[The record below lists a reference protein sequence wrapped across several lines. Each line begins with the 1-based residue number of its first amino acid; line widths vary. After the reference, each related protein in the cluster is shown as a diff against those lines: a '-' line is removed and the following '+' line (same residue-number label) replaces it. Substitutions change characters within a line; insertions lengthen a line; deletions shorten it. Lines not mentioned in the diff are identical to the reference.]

1 LGDIDASSDEMLA
14 RVQHRLTQMVADGS
28 STQNTAMIHQMA
40 VSGYRSLRDLTVV
53 LGGLTIVTGPN
64 GSGKSSFYRALRL
77 MNDIAHGG
85 IIRSLAAE
93 GGLPSTLWAGP
104 ESFSRAVKQ
113 GEFPVQGT
121 RRKHPVELKLGFA
134 GDDYSYAIE
143 LGLPIAGGHFALDPE
158 IKAETLWIGARPG
171 RNNVLA
177 ERHGPSVRLRDRNG
191 TWCQAETT
199 LAAYDSMM
207 THCAEPREA
216 QELLVVRER
225 MRAWRFYDHLRTD
238 SEAPAR
244 RPQIGTRTAALA
256 GDGSDLAAAIQ
267 TIREVGDADA
277 FDAAID
283 RAFPDHAVEVA
294 VTGGYFEIEMRQ
306 PGLLRPLKAT
316 ELSEGTLRFLLLAAV
331 LFSPRPP
338 GLMVL
343 NEPETSLHIDLIPA
357 LAQAIGDAAAR
368 SQIILVTHSEA
379 LISHLLADFDCRE
392 VRLHKELGE
401 TLADQA
407 EAPDPWH
414 WPKR

>member
-1 LGDIDASSDEMLA
+1 
-14 RVQHRLTQMVADGS
+14 
-28 STQNTAMIHQMA
+28 MIHQIA
-40 VSGYRSLRDLTVV
+40 VSGYRSLRDLTVA
-53 LGGLTIVTGPN
+53 LGGLTIITGPN

-113 GEFPVQGT
+113 GQHPVEGT
-121 RRKHPVELKLGFA
+121 RRKNPVALKLGFA

-143 LGLPIAGGHFALDPE
+143 LGLPNGGFFALDPE
-158 IKAETLWIGARPG
+158 IKMEMLWIGAQPG

-177 ERHGPSVRLRDRNG
+177 DRRGPSVRIRDKAG
-191 TWCQAETT
+191 SWAQAETS
-199 LAAYDSMM
+199 LATYDSMM
-207 THCAEPREA
+207 THCADPREA
-216 QELLVVRER
+216 QELLIVRER

-238 SEAPAR
+238 ADAPSR
-244 RPQIGTRTAALA
+244 RPQIGTRTPALA

-267 TIREVGDADA
+267 TIREVGDGDA
-277 FDAAID
+277 LDAAIEH
-283 RAFPDHAVEVA
+283 AFPGHTTEIAIS
-294 VTGGYFEIEMRQ
+294 GSYFEVEMHQ

-316 ELSEGTLRFLLLAAV
+316 ELSEGTLRFLLLAAA

-343 NEPETSLHIDLIPA
+343 NEPENSLHVDLIPA
-357 LAQAIGDAAAR
+357 LARAIGEAAGR

-379 LISHLLADFDCRE
+379 LIGNLLADFDCRE
-392 VRLHKELGE
+392 VRLRKELGE
-401 TLADQA
+401 TLAEQT
-407 EAPDPWH
+407 EEPERWV

>member
-1 LGDIDASSDEMLA
+1 
-14 RVQHRLTQMVADGS
+14 
-28 STQNTAMIHQMA
+28 MIHQIA
-40 VSGYRSLRDLTVV
+40 VSGYRSLRDLTVA
-53 LGGLTIVTGPN
+53 LGGLTIITGPN

-104 ESFSRAVKQ
+104 ESFARSVRQSQHAV
-113 GEFPVQGT
+113 EGT
-121 RRKHPVELKLGFA
+121 RRKNPVALKLGFA

-143 LGLPIAGGHFALDPE
+143 LGLPIGGFFALDPE
-158 IKAETLWIGARPG
+158 IKMEMIWIGAQPG

-177 ERHGPSVRLRDRNG
+177 ERHGPSVRTRDKAG
-191 TWCQAETT
+191 TWAQAETS

-207 THCAEPREA
+207 THCADPREA
-216 QELLVVRER
+216 QELLIVRER

-238 SEAPAR
+238 VDAPAR
-244 RPQIGTRTAALA
+244 RPQIGTRTPALA
-256 GDGSDLAAAIQ
+256 ADGSDLAAAIQ
-267 TIREVGDADA
+267 TIREIGDADG
-277 FDAAID
+277 FDAAIEH
-283 RAFPDHAVEVA
+283 AFPSHTVEIA
-294 VTGGYFEIEMRQ
+294 IAGSYFEVEMRQ

-316 ELSEGTLRFLLLAAV
+316 ELSEGTLRFLLLAAA

-343 NEPETSLHIDLIPA
+343 NEPENSLHVDLIPA
-357 LAQAIGDAAAR
+357 LARAIGEAAAR

-379 LISHLLADFDCRE
+379 LIGNLLADFDCRE
-392 VRLHKELGE
+392 VRLRKELGE
-401 TLADQA
+401 TLAEQTG
-407 EAPDPWH
+407 EPEHWV

>member
-1 LGDIDASSDEMLA
+1 
-14 RVQHRLTQMVADGS
+14 
-28 STQNTAMIHQMA
+28 MIHQLA
-40 VSGYRSLRDLTVV
+40 VSGYRSLRDLTVA
-53 LGGLTIVTGPN
+53 LSGLTIITGPN

-104 ESFSRAVKQ
+104 ESFARSVKQ
-113 GEFPVQGT
+113 GQFPVQGT
-121 RRKHPVELKLGFA
+121 RRKNPVALKLGFA

-143 LGLPIAGGHFALDPE
+143 LGLPIPGGHFSLDPE
-158 IKAETLWIGARPG
+158 IKLETLWIGARPG

-177 ERHGPSVRLRDRNG
+177 ERHGPSVRIRDKAG
-191 TWCQAETT
+191 TWAQAETG

-207 THCAEPREA
+207 THCADPREA
-216 QELLVVRER
+216 QELLIMRER
-225 MRAWRFYDHLRTD
+225 MRTWRFYDHLRTD
-238 SEAPAR
+238 AEAPAR
-244 RPQIGTRTAALA
+244 RPQIGTRTPALA

-267 TIREVGDADA
+267 TIREIGDGDAL
-277 FDAAID
+277 DAAIEH
-283 RAFPDHAVEVA
+283 AFPGHSVEVA
-294 VTGGYFEIEMRQ
+294 IPNSYFKVEMRQ

-316 ELSEGTLRFLLLAAV
+316 ELSEGTLRFLLLAAA

-343 NEPETSLHIDLIPA
+343 NEPETSLHVDLIPA
-357 LAQAIGDAAAR
+357 LARAIGEAARR

-379 LISHLLADFDCRE
+379 LIGNLLADFDCRE
-392 VRLHKELGE
+392 VRLRKELGE
-401 TLADQA
+401 TLAEQT
-407 EAPDPWH
+407 EEPDRWV

>member
-1 LGDIDASSDEMLA
+1 
-14 RVQHRLTQMVADGS
+14 
-28 STQNTAMIHQMA
+28 MIHQIA
-40 VSGYRSLRDLTVV
+40 VSGYRSLRDLTVA
-53 LGGLTIVTGPN
+53 LGGLTIITGPN

-104 ESFSRAVKQ
+104 ESFARSVKQ
-113 GEFPVQGT
+113 GQHPVEGT
-121 RRKHPVELKLGFA
+121 RRKNPVALKLGFA

-143 LGLPIAGGHFALDPE
+143 LGLPIASISRFALDPE
-158 IKAETLWIGARPG
+158 IKLELLWIGAQPG

-177 ERHGPSVRLRDRNG
+177 ERHGPSVRIRDKAG
-191 TWCQAETT
+191 AWAQAETS

-207 THCAEPREA
+207 THCADPREA
-216 QELLVVRER
+216 QELLTVRER

-238 SEAPAR
+238 VEAPAR
-244 RPQIGTRTAALA
+244 RPQIGTRTSALA

-267 TIREVGDADA
+267 TIREIGNESA

-283 RAFPDHAVEVA
+283 NAFPGHRIEIAIA
-294 VTGGYFEIEMRQ
+294 GGYFEIEMRQ

-316 ELSEGTLRFLLLAAV
+316 ELSEGTLRFLLLATA

-343 NEPETSLHIDLIPA
+343 NEPENSLHVDLVSA
-357 LAQAIGDAAAR
+357 LARAIGEAAAR
-368 SQIILVTHSEA
+368 SQIILVTHSES
-379 LISHLLADFDCRE
+379 LIGNLLADFDCRE
-392 VRLHKELGE
+392 VRLRKELGE
-401 TLADQA
+401 TLAEQA
-407 EAPDPWH
+407 DAPDRWV

>member
-1 LGDIDASSDEMLA
+1 
-14 RVQHRLTQMVADGS
+14 
-28 STQNTAMIHQMA
+28 MIHQIA

-53 LGGLTIVTGPN
+53 LGGLTIITGPN

-104 ESFSRAVKQ
+104 ESFAHSVKQ
-113 GEFPVQGT
+113 GQHPVEGT
-121 RRKHPVELKLGFA
+121 RRKHPVALKLGFA

-143 LGLPIAGGHFALDPE
+143 LGLPVGGGHFALDPE
-158 IKAETLWIGARPG
+158 IKLETLWIGAQPG

-177 ERHGPSVRLRDRNG
+177 ERHGPSVRIRDKDNAWG
-191 TWCQAETT
+191 QAETS

-207 THCAEPREA
+207 THCADPREA

-225 MRAWRFYDHLRTD
+225 MRNWRFYDHLRTD
-238 SEAPAR
+238 VEAPAR
-244 RPQIGTRTAALA
+244 RPQIGTRTPALA

-277 FDAAID
+277 LDAAIE
-283 RAFPDHAVEVA
+283 RAFPGHAIEV
-294 VTGGYFEIEMRQ
+294 VVSGPYFEIEMRQ

-316 ELSEGTLRFLLLAAV
+316 ELSEGTLRFLLLAGA

-343 NEPETSLHIDLIPA
+343 NEPENSLHVDLIPA
-357 LAQAIGDAAAR
+357 LARAIGAAAAR

-379 LISHLLADFDCRE
+379 LIGNLLADFDCRE
-392 VRLHKELGE
+392 VRLRKELGE
-401 TLADQA
+401 TLAEQT
-407 EAPDPWH
+407 EEPDHWI

>member
-1 LGDIDASSDEMLA
+1 
-14 RVQHRLTQMVADGS
+14 
-28 STQNTAMIHQMA
+28 MIHQIA
-40 VSGYRSLRDLTVV
+40 VSGYRSLRDLTVT
-53 LGGLTIVTGPN
+53 LDGLTIITGPN

-104 ESFSRAVKQ
+104 EAFSRSVKQ
-113 GEFPVQGT
+113 GQFAVEAT
-121 RRKHPVELKLGFA
+121 RRKGPVALKLGFA
-134 GDDYSYAIE
+134 GDDYGYAIE
-143 LGLPIAGGHFALDPE
+143 LGLPVRPGNVTRLEPSKFTLDPE
-158 IKAETLWIGARPG
+158 IKVETLWIGAEPG

-177 ERHGPSVRLRDRNG
+177 DRHGPSVRIRDKNG
-191 TWCQAETT
+191 SWAQAETG

-207 THCAEPREA
+207 THCADPRDG

-238 SEAPAR
+238 AEAPAR
-244 RPQIGTRTAALA
+244 RPQIGTRTPALS

-277 FDAAID
+277 LDAAIEH
-283 RAFPDHAVEVA
+283 AFPGHTIEVT
-294 VTGGYFEIEMRQ
+294 VSGTYFEIEMRQ

-316 ELSEGTLRFLLLAAV
+316 ELSEGTLRFLLLVAA

-343 NEPETSLHIDLIPA
+343 NEPETSLHVDLIPA
-357 LAQAIGDAAAR
+357 LACAIGEAAAR

-379 LISHLLADFDCRE
+379 LIGNILADFDARE
-392 VRLHKELGE
+392 VRLRKELGE
-401 TLADQA
+401 TLADQSDEA
-407 EAPDPWH
+407 ERWI
-414 WPKR
+414 WPKRG

>member
-1 LGDIDASSDEMLA
+1 
-14 RVQHRLTQMVADGS
+14 
-28 STQNTAMIHQMA
+28 MIHQIA

-53 LGGLTIVTGPN
+53 LGGLTIITGPN

-104 ESFSRAVKQ
+104 ESFARSVKQ
-113 GEFPVQGT
+113 GQHPVEGT
-121 RRKHPVELKLGFA
+121 RRKNPVALKLGFA

-143 LGLPIAGGHFALDPE
+143 LGLPVGGGRFALDPE
-158 IKAETLWIGARPG
+158 IKLEALWIGAQPG

-177 ERHGPSVRLRDRNG
+177 ERHGPSVRIRDKANA
-191 TWCQAETT
+191 WAQAETA

-207 THCAEPREA
+207 THCADPREA

-225 MRAWRFYDHLRTD
+225 MRNWRFYDHLRTD
-238 SEAPAR
+238 AEAPAR
-244 RPQIGTRTAALA
+244 RPQIGTRTPALA

-277 FDAAID
+277 LDAAIE
-283 RAFPDHAVEVA
+283 RAFPGHTVEVA
-294 VTGGYFEIEMRQ
+294 IAGTYFEIEMRQ

-316 ELSEGTLRFLLLAAV
+316 ELSEGTLKFLLLVGA

-343 NEPETSLHIDLIPA
+343 NEPETSLHVDLIPA
-357 LAQAIGDAAAR
+357 LARAIGAAAAR

-379 LISHLLADFDCRE
+379 LIGNLLADFDCRE
-392 VRLHKELGE
+392 VRLRKELGE
-401 TLADQA
+401 TLAEQT
-407 EAPDPWH
+407 EEPDRWV

>member
-1 LGDIDASSDEMLA
+1 
-14 RVQHRLTQMVADGS
+14 
-28 STQNTAMIHQMA
+28 MIHQIA
-40 VSGYRSLRDLTVV
+40 VSGYRSLRDLNVA
-53 LGGLTIVTGPN
+53 LGGLTIITGPN

-104 ESFSRAVKQ
+104 ETIARSVKQ
-113 GEFPVQGT
+113 GAHPVQGT
-121 RRKHPVELKLGFA
+121 RRRSPVALKLGFA

-143 LGLPIAGGHFALDPE
+143 LGLPTSPGNVTRFEPSKFMLDPE
-158 IKAETLWIGARPG
+158 IKLETLWIGAQPG

-177 ERHGPSVRLRDRNG
+177 ERHGPSVRLRASAG
-191 TWCQAETT
+191 TWGQAETA

-207 THCAEPREA
+207 THCADPREA

-244 RPQIGTRTAALA
+244 RPQIGTRTPALA

-267 TIREVGDADA
+267 TIREVGNADA
-277 FDAAID
+277 LDIAID
-283 RAFPDHAVEVA
+283 RAFPDHSVGVA
-294 VTGGYFEIEMRQ
+294 VTGSYFEIEMRQ

-316 ELSEGTLRFLLLAAV
+316 ELSEGTLRFLLLAAA

-343 NEPETSLHIDLIPA
+343 NEPETSLHVDLIPA

-379 LISHLLADFDCRE
+379 LIGHLRADFDCRE
-392 VRLHKELGE
+392 VRLRKELGE
-401 TLADQA
+401 TLAEQ
-407 EAPDPWH
+407 PDASEHWN